1 METGTLRIPDY
12 VVSREVGE
20 ETVLLNL
27 ESGNYFGLNPMGAR
41 IWKGL
46 VEGRTGAEIESSI
59 LGEFDVT
66 PEVVARDYADLTAS
80 LLAAGLLER

>member
-1 METGTLRIPDY
+1 MELGPLRIPDY

-27 ESGNYFGLNPMGAR
+27 ESGNYFGLNAMGAR
-41 IWKGL
+41 MWKGL
-46 VEGRTGAEIESSI
+46 TEGRTEAEIEASI

-66 PEVVARDYADLTAS
+66 ADVVARDYAELTAS